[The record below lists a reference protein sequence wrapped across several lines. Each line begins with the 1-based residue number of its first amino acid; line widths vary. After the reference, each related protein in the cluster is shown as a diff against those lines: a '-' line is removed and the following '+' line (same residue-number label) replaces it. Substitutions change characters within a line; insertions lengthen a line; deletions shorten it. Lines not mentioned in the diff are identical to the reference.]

1 MNTRS
6 SDADADY
13 KRRLLSTAK
22 VFQTTPE
29 EDLSELSHR
38 GKIIAIARGKAPPRP
53 AGGDSVFFIE
63 RGVIASLRADHEN
76 TKPVLTTLFG
86 PGDIAGLQISL
97 SENRQS
103 NDVCSAEMRCL
114 SNVSAVAIP
123 SADLMRVARRC
134 PELSQSLMIA
144 LAGYMDETAKL
155 LVQSLHRSLELRL
168 ASLFS
173 RIGDLLSGEDW
184 RPTAAVGKIS
194 QSFAAEMLGVSR
206 EHVNRTLT
214 MWEKSG
220 LIFQNKSG
228 EITIQNRNRLNQLAS
243 DQSAASQASKDG
255 DWMWEIDS
263 YLDRGLNQIAFNL
276 AMEASKRAPRDMRFR
291 HRAVLATARS
301 GAMAEALTM
310 IDKLGLKH
318 DYTDEELGCLRP
330 RILRDMA
337 FSTDNEAQKKSY
349 LVDSAEEYAKV
360 FDKCRKNYS
369 GLNAAYGYA
378 LLGESERA
386 RGLASIVS
394 DITHEKLEPLD
405 EDDPSYWL
413 RATMA
418 ECKLLQ
424 NDLPTAA
431 ALFKSACQASD
442 VTPGKKATTRQ
453 QLIRSADYLNIDRAW
468 IDKSTPQHKTLF
480 FSGPLAGKSSEETDD
495 LIDTVVADVERY
507 IEENTIGWACGALA
521 SGCDIAI
528 AETLLEAG
536 VSLNV
541 YLPLPPQEFMK
552 TSVSAFG
559 DEWRQRFVDCMRAA
573 SSIEWNRRA
582 PHASRATY
590 QLGALI
596 AMGKAIRHADE
607 LHTDALGFFAVQ
619 EDSDSAASLSIANLD
634 LWKKSNHDYGAISG
648 HWPKKD
654 KASGEDKTAM
664 RYAVT
669 LQSLGR
675 KSTLPE
681 ELGKSQQCV
690 RSPDINCATYLFA
703 TIKNACTAA
712 LSLQDSKDASKMRIW
727 LDVGVFHTDEKK
739 NTENVAHDNLITAS
753 CRPLTDEGKIYAS
766 EAYASIA
773 ALSPLPARRFEY
785 AGYMSTQEKL
795 DPCPLYM
802 VE

>member
-1 MNTRS
+1 MTNRTV
-6 SDADADY
+6 DADTEY
-13 KRRLLSTAK
+13 KRRLLATAPI
-22 VFQTTPE
+22 FQSTPE
-29 EDLSELSHR
+29 DDLAELAHR
-38 GKIIAIARGKAPPRP
+38 GKIVAIARGKTTPRA
-53 AGGDSVFFIE
+53 AGGDSVFVIE
-63 RGVIASLRADHEN
+63 RGVIAALRADHEN
-76 TKPVLTTLFG
+76 TKPVLTALFG
-86 PGDIAGLQISL
+86 PGDMAGLQAALTEQRPPGAICL
-97 SENRQS
+97 SET
-103 NDVCSAEMRCL
+103 RCL

-134 PELSQSLMIA
+134 PELSQSLMSA
-144 LAGYMDETAKL
+144 LATYTNETAKL

-173 RIGDLLSGEDW
+173 RIGDLLAGEDW

-228 EITIQNRNRLNQLAS
+228 EITIQNRNRLHQLAS
-243 DQSAASQASKDG
+243 DQSAASQSSKEG
-255 DWMWEIDS
+255 DWIWEIDS

-301 GAMAEALTM
+301 GAMAEALAM

-337 FSTDNEAQKKSY
+337 FSTDSDEDRRQY

-378 LLGESERA
+378 LLGEGERA
-386 RGLASIVS
+386 RGLASIVG

-453 QLIRSADYLNIDRAW
+453 QLLRSAEYVNIDRVW
-468 IDKSTPQHKTLF
+468 IDKVTPQHKTLF
-480 FSGPLAGKSSEETDD
+480 FSGPLAGKSSEETDN
-495 LIDTVVADVERY
+495 LIDDVVADVERY

-528 AETLLEAG
+528 AEALLEAG

-541 YLPLPPQEFMK
+541 YLPLPPQDFMK

-559 DEWRQRFVDCMRAA
+559 DEWRQRFIDCMRAA

-582 PHASRATY
+582 PHASRAAY

-596 AMGKAIRHADE
+596 AMGKTIRHADE

-619 EDSDSAASLSIANLD
+619 EGSDTGASLSVANLD
-634 LWKKSNHDYGAISG
+634 HWIESGRAFGVISDD
-648 HWPKKD
+648 WPKKE
-654 KASGEDKTAM
+654 KAACVDPTGL
-664 RYAVT
+664 RYALT
-669 LQSLGR
+669 LQATG
-675 KSTLPE
+675 KKAALPDQ
-681 ELGKSQQCV
+681 LGKAQQRIEAPNV
-690 RSPDINCATYLFA
+690 KCATYLYE
-703 TIKNACTAA
+703 TLEQACADA
-712 LSLQDSKDASKMRIW
+712 VSFEASKTASDFRIW
-727 LDVGVFHTDEKK
+727 LDVGVFYNDMQKNDE
-739 NTENVAHDNLITAS
+739 TVVHDNLITAS
-753 CRPLTDEGKIYAS
+753 CRPLTEEGKIYAS

-773 ALSPLPARRFEY
+773 ALAPLTGRRFEY
-785 AGYMSTQEKL
+785 AGYMGTQEKL